1 MRGAFVGMMIL
12 FTRDIFL
19 CIHSAFQRLV
29 DRAIHYVGKFLLSD
43 QTHAYDVHRL
53 PSIGSSR
60 RLSRHLLLL
69 LWIYITAFF
78 KIHSF
83 PLRRLICCR
92 LLKCFVWLWWPVVD
106 DKLVSC
112 VHEIKASFWSL
123 FHHSIHVLIHVLHML
138 CLGNAW
144 RGLSEIGLLLL
155 LIIIIL
161 FLILNTLFMLFTLK
175 PCRRCWQIVH

>member
-1 MRGAFVGMMIL
+1 MTFILNRRKQFFVVLLLFDDIFSRFVQKDGICIIISIMRGAFVGMMIL

-29 DRAIHYVGKFLLSD
+29 DRASHYVGKFLLSD

-92 LLKCFVWLWWPVVD
+92 LLKCFVWLW
-106 DKLVSC
+106 
-112 VHEIKASFWSL
+112 
-123 FHHSIHVLIHVLHML
+123 
-138 CLGNAW
+138 
-144 RGLSEIGLLLL
+144 
-155 LIIIIL
+155 
-161 FLILNTLFMLFTLK
+161 
-175 PCRRCWQIVH
+175 